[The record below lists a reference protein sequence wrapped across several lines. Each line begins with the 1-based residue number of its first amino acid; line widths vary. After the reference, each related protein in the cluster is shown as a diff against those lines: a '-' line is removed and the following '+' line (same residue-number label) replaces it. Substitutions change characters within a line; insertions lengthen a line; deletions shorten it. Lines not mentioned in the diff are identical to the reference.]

1 MKQLT
6 EDFYLNDDVVDVSKR
21 LLGKILVTQ
30 INGELT
36 SGRIVETEAY
46 GVNDRASHAFGGR
59 RTSRTET
66 MYAKGGT
73 AYIYLCYGIH
83 HLFNV
88 ITNQKDVPEAVL
100 IRGIEPLD
108 GIETMMQRRGHEK
121 LKSNLTAGPGILSQA
136 LGITRDLDGH
146 SLYGPEISIYDDGT
160 KVQNRLIVS
169 GTRVGIDYAG
179 GDAKLPWRFWI
190 KGTKWKSPA
199 A

>member
-1 MKQLT
+1 LKQLT

>member
-121 LKSNLTAGPGILSQA
+121 LKPNLTAGPGILSQA